1 MGVIYRHPGTD
12 VKNFINAFNN
22 KLSKLNPKHKYY
34 ILGDININVNTVS
47 STQSTYSDAYL
58 NMLTSNGTFL
68 LIDKPTRETNTSS
81 SIIDH
86 IITNDNNNI
95 LYPCIIRSGLTD
107 HFPVACFVAINSR
120 NLKVSRNSDQPVFIR
135 DKRRFDRDLFSDD
148 LNVSL
153 CELLH
158 LMPLDSPESTN
169 NFFSEFINVVTA
181 CIDRHAP
188 LILAS
193 RRKRKLIKKPWIT
206 KGIYTSIRRKQKLY
220 VSHFLNG
227 SEVHKRFYKT
237 YANKLTKI
245 KTLAKKL
252 YFQNEIVNSRH
263 DMRKFWGVINSLT
276 PYNTKLSYPFSIIVG
291 NSVINTPAE
300 IADEFNKHFCSIGK
314 KLSDEANNLNPPNFN
329 QYLTNRVC
337 SSMFLRHT
345 TVSEI
350 FNLIN
355 QLNCNKS
362 CGADGVDVFFVKA
375 GAIVI
380 APILS
385 ILFNACFKFGIF
397 PSNLKVAK
405 IIPVFKS
412 GEKNYVTN
420 YRPISILS
428 YFSKILEKAVYDR
441 TTKFLN
447 DHSVLSPTQYGF
459 RSKFST
465 EHAVLDIVNTC
476 YDNIEKKKYSGLV
489 LLDLAKAFDMVDYQI
504 LLHKLDHYGIRGI
517 VLKFFQSFLENRKQ
531 FVSINRFCS
540 TLRDVSFG
548 VPQGSTLG
556 PLLFLLYINDL
567 PNSIDS
573 VPRLFADDTCLLV
586 NSSSLEHLES
596 KLNIEINKVND
607 WITANKL
614 TLNAKKSNL
623 LVINPKLN
631 SPPIEMNLICPAGYI
646 QSVNKAK
653 YLGIYLDYKLNFFD
667 HIKMVEIKVARSVGI
682 LNKLKYVLPKDALQQ
697 LYHSL
702 VHSHFIYGISVWG
715 NTFPTYISKLHRLQN
730 KAIRIVTGNNWNENA
745 APLYK
750 VLKILPLPLL
760 FQFSTAKF
768 AYFHNRLRLPPQ
780 FDNYFTLSK
789 CAHSRT
795 TRFSSNNQL
804 IIPLLKSQRT
814 QRSIKYIGA
823 KLWNCIPD
831 YVRKYSFPK
840 FKKEYKIFLLSY
852 GG

>member
-1 MGVIYRHPGTD
+1 M
-12 VKNFINAFNN
+12 
-22 KLSKLNPKHKYY
+22 
-34 ILGDININVNTVS
+34 
-47 STQSTYSDAYL
+47 
-58 NMLTSNGTFL
+58 
-68 LIDKPTRETNTSS
+68 
-81 SIIDH
+81 
-86 IITNDNNNI
+86 
-95 LYPCIIRSGLTD
+95 
-107 HFPVACFVAINSR
+107 AINSR
-120 NLKVSRNSDQPVFIR
+120 NLKVSRNSDQPVFIH

-169 NFFSEFINVVTA
+169 NFFSEFVNVVTA

-193 RRKRKLIKKPWIT
+193 RRKRKLIKKRWIT

-263 DMRKFWGVINSLT
+263 VMRKFWGVINSLT
-276 PYNTKLSYPFSIIVG
+276 PYNTKPSYPSSIIVG

-314 KLSDEANNLNPPNFN
+314 KLSDEANNLHPPNFN

-350 FNLIN
+350 FNRIN

-385 ILFNACFKFGIF
+385 ILFNVCFKFGIF

-405 IIPVFKS
+405 IIPVFNS

-420 YRPISILS
+420 FRPISILC
-428 YFSKILEKAVYDR
+428 FSKILEKAVYDR

-447 DHSVLSPTQYGF
+447 DHLVLSPTQYGF

-476 YDNIEKKKYSGLV
+476 YDNIEKKK
-489 LLDLAKAFDMVDYQI
+489 I
-504 LLHKLDHYGIRGI
+504 LW
-517 VLKFFQSFLENRKQ
+517 
-531 FVSINRFCS
+531 
-540 TLRDVSFG
+540 
-548 VPQGSTLG
+548 LG
-556 PLLFLLYINDL
+556 
-567 PNSIDS
+567 
-573 VPRLFADDTCLLV
+573 
-586 NSSSLEHLES
+586 
-596 KLNIEINKVND
+596 
-607 WITANKL
+607 
-614 TLNAKKSNL
+614 
-623 LVINPKLN
+623 
-631 SPPIEMNLICPAGYI
+631 
-646 QSVNKAK
+646 
-653 YLGIYLDYKLNFFD
+653 
-667 HIKMVEIKVARSVGI
+667 VARFG
-682 LNKLKYVLPKDALQQ
+682 
-697 LYHSL
+697 
-702 VHSHFIYGISVWG
+702 
-715 NTFPTYISKLHRLQN
+715 
-730 KAIRIVTGNNWNENA
+730 
-745 APLYK
+745 
-750 VLKILPLPLL
+750 
-760 FQFSTAKF
+760 
-768 AYFHNRLRLPPQ
+768 
-780 FDNYFTLSK
+780 
-789 CAHSRT
+789 
-795 TRFSSNNQL
+795 
-804 IIPLLKSQRT
+804 
-814 QRSIKYIGA
+814 
-823 KLWNCIPD
+823 
-831 YVRKYSFPK
+831 
-840 FKKEYKIFLLSY
+840 
-852 GG
+852 